1 MYLIVAL
8 NNRITQLGL
17 EERLLNDIYENTKF
31 NDDKFMQM
39 QSELKEKLNFCENI
53 NELKILNAIDFENIL
68 IYIIIPGWKI
78 GFKIELNFDS
88 LNEVLKEQFL
98 YKKKLEEKKEMEP
111 VKEEK
116 KKEIDMFIEKGK
128 NNKIS
133 HKSKTTIQ
141 QKKKIKEVGKKEI
154 KEIKEELIID
164 DKYLGIINE
173 FRKDFNL
180 YEKDYS
186 NSYLLKMLLKN
197 NFVKERA
204 FEEIFS

>member
-1 MYLIVAL
+1 M
-8 NNRITQLGL
+8 
-17 EERLLNDIYENTKF
+17 
-31 NDDKFMQM
+31 
-39 QSELKEKLNFCENI
+39 CEN
-53 NELKILNAIDFENIL
+53 NLNILNAIDFENIL

-98 YKKKLEEKKEMEP
+98 YKKKLEEKKEMEQ

-141 QKKKIKEVGKKEI
+141 QKK
-154 KEIKEELIID
+154 
-164 DKYLGIINE
+164 N
-173 FRKDFNL
+173 
-180 YEKDYS
+180 
-186 NSYLLKMLLKN
+186 
-197 NFVKERA
+197 
-204 FEEIFS
+204 

>member
-1 MYLIVAL
+1 
-8 NNRITQLGL
+8 
-17 EERLLNDIYENTKF
+17 
-31 NDDKFMQM
+31 
-39 QSELKEKLNFCENI
+39 
-53 NELKILNAIDFENIL
+53 
-68 IYIIIPGWKI
+68 
-78 GFKIELNFDS
+78 
-88 LNEVLKEQFL
+88 
-98 YKKKLEEKKEMEP
+98 MEP

-164 DKYLGIINE
+164 DEYLGIINE
-173 FRKDFNL
+173 FRKDFDL

-186 NSYLLKMLLKN
+186 NSYLLKMLVKN
-197 NFVKERA
+197 KFDKSRA
-204 FEEIFS
+204 FAEIFS

>member
-1 MYLIVAL
+1 MNL
-8 NNRITQLGL
+8 
-17 EERLLNDIYENTKF
+17 
-31 NDDKFMQM
+31 MQM

-116 KKEIDMFIEKGK
+116 KKEIDMFIEKG
-128 NNKIS
+128 NFNKIS
-133 HKSKTTIQ
+133 HKSKTIIV
-141 QKKKIKEVGKKEI
+141 QKKKIKEVGK

-204 FEEIFS
+204 FEDIFG